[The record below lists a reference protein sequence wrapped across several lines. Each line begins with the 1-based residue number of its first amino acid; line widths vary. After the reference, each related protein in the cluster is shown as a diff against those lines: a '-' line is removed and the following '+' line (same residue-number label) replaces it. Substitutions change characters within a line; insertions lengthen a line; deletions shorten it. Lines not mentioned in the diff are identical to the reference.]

1 MTTPG
6 DEPAPSRDAS
16 GLKSDERDLDEA
28 LAERLAAFDDR
39 LVGKSGPG
47 GGVIDLGDV
56 GDAVQ
61 LADHLDVMLRLRAAA
76 ERSRAGTGAGNGAGQ
91 SGLVLGPFRA
101 LHEIGRGGFAV
112 VYEAV
117 DGRLGRHVALKV
129 IRPET
134 LHLPGLEQRFHHDAE
149 FAARINHPQVVTVYE
164 VGQTDGFS
172 YIAQELCTGGS
183 LADWL
188 AAHPGPVDPRL
199 AAEIVRGLAEAV
211 DVAHGRGILHR
222 DITPA
227 NVLLAADPLG
237 LINVAGV
244 RHRAKLA
251 DFGLAKVISD
261 DGDGVSRLTR
271 SNARPGTP
279 AWMAPEQVDSE
290 RFGKVGPATDIHA
303 LGLLLDRL
311 LTGTAPHADRSTTEI
326 YRAILLEEPRPA
338 NDVVRGLPGDLVALG
353 LKSRAKRPADRYE
366 SAAAFAADLG
376 RFLAGTPTLVRPR
389 SPLERVAGLLRRRA
403 APITVTAAT
412 SLALAAGA
420 MALVIHRASL
430 DREKAIRSSEIV
442 RAAAVRA
449 EQARTAQRDAE
460 ESLRRR
466 ELDALSR
473 TRSRAEAAR
482 KAFEIWRAGDP
493 QSARRSL
500 ANAGIGSG
508 LAARW
513 LAARCRAEA
522 ARLLDRAERSSPFFS
537 ERPDLYCIDRSDRGD
552 VGVGGADGTL
562 FMFHGDS
569 PAPAFAIRAHD
580 EINDVVFSPDGRWV
594 ATAGEDGKVRIWSRD
609 DGTRIGETGSGG
621 GGLFAVAFSP
631 RGDRIA
637 FGGRERALSIQSLA
651 ADGAPSGPVARHM
664 PFAAVEDEADRPDLQ
679 AIVFLDDARVAAASG
694 NTIAILG
701 ADDGSPIRDLKHAFG
716 RVGQLVLAPDR
727 SFVVSIG
734 TEAVPHVWDTASG
747 ALLGELPRHPGWVQ
761 GCGVSPDG
769 RSIVTGCKD
778 GVIRIFDVATGL
790 EQRRLIGHEGRTWDV
805 AWEHAD
811 TILSTGGDG
820 TLRRWELAK
829 RADLAGFHEVV
840 AEAGSVAGIA
850 PFGTSG
856 AWLVPTSTSE
866 VLLAEPGQV
875 TAARGIRI
883 PFVSHV
889 SASPDRRLVA
899 ATTTTPAGPGRP
911 IHEWTSRVVL
921 VEAGAEGPVAVET
934 TELGRHSALA
944 AADARRVFA
953 ASEGIVTAID
963 VGTGR
968 TTSLDTFPTAVDAM
982 AVSAAGPP
990 RLAIGHGPNVTVFPL
1005 GDEGLPIV
1013 AERRALMA
1021 GAGTLGRYVLSLAW
1035 SPDGTRLAVG
1045 IRDREV
1051 RVLDA
1056 TTGRQVGET
1065 ISIGGVPTD
1074 LAWSSDGTSLVI
1086 ADRDTV
1092 RLCDAQTGLMLDEVR
1107 PGWPITSIGLDDAP
1121 GRQGVL
1127 FVGGGVPDRGR
1138 LLRLDLG
1145 RP

>member
-1 MTTPG
+1 MPG
-6 DEPAPSRDAS
+6 VPDSPDDESFEDR
-16 GLKSDERDLDEA
+16 
-28 LAERLAAFDDR
+28 LAERLADIDDR
-39 LVGKSGPG
+39 ISGHAGCSDSPLRIAEG
-47 GGVIDLGDV
+47 EP
-56 GDAVQ
+56 AEA
-61 LADHLDVMLRLRAAA
+61 LADHLDLLLVLRAAA
-76 ERSRAGTGAGNGAGQ
+76 ESARTSTPDDGKTP
-91 SGLVLGPFRA
+91 VVIGPFRVIR
-101 LHEIGRGGFAV
+101 EIGRGGSAI
-112 VYEAV
+112 VYEA
-117 DGRLGRHVALKV
+117 DDPRLRRRVALKV
-129 IRPET
+129 IRPDA
-134 LHLPGLEQRFHHDAE
+134 LLLPGSKQRFLREAE
-149 FAARINHPQVVTVYE
+149 LSARLNHPHVVTVYE
-164 VGQTDGFS
+164 VGESDGLA
-172 YIAQELCTGGS
+172 YIAEELCAGGT
-183 LADWL
+183 LGDWM
-188 AAHPGPVDPRL
+188 AAHPGPAAPRL
-199 AAEIVRGLAEAV
+199 AAEVVRVLAEAV
-211 DVAHGRGILHR
+211 AVAHCCRVIHR
-222 DITPA
+222 DITPG
-227 NVLLAADPLG
+227 NVLLAADPQGELDIDG
-237 LINVAGV
+237 IH
-244 RHRAKLA
+244 HRVKIA
-251 DFGLAKVISD
+251 DFGLAKALTEEGSD
-261 DGDGVSRLTR
+261 PGGQLTT
-271 SNARPGTP
+271 SGTRMGTT
-279 AWMAPEQVDSE
+279 AWLAPEQVGPKD
-290 RFGKVGPATDIHA
+290 FGPVSPATDVHA

-311 LTGTAPHADRSTTEI
+311 LTGVAPHAGRSEREI
-326 YRAILLEEPRPA
+326 YCELLLGEPRPA
-338 NDVVRGLPGDLVALG
+338 DDVIRSLPRDVVAVG

-366 SAAAFAADLG
+366 SAAAFAADLT
-376 RFLAGTPTLVRPR
+376 RFLGGVPTLARPR
-389 SPLERVAGLLRRRA
+389 SPLERVAGFLRRRA
-403 APITVTAAT
+403 APIAVTAAT

-449 EQARTAQRDAE
+449 EQARTAQREAE
-460 ESLRRR
+460 EAQRLR
-466 ELDALSR
+466 ELDELFRA
-473 TRSRAEAAR
+473 RSRAEAAR

-493 QSARRSL
+493 KSARRSL
-500 ANAGIGSG
+500 ADAGIGSG

-522 ARLLDRAERSSPFFS
+522 ARLLDRAEPSSLFFS
-537 ERPDLYCIDRSDRGD
+537 ERPDLYCIGRSDRGD

-562 FMFHGDS
+562 FVFHGDS

-609 DGTRIGETGSGG
+609 DGTRIGETDSGG

-637 FGGRERALSIQSLA
+637 FGGRERTLSIQSLA
-651 ADGAPSGPVARHM
+651 ADGAPSGPVARHL
-664 PFAAVEDEADRPDLQ
+664 PFAPVEDEADRPDLQ

-747 ALLGELPRHPGWVQ
+747 ALLRELPRHPGWVQ
-761 GCGVSPDG
+761 GCGVSPNG

-805 AWEHAD
+805 AWENAG

-820 TLRRWELAK
+820 SLRRWELAK

-840 AEAGSVAGIA
+840 AEAGAVAGIA
-850 PFGTSG
+850 PFGTPG
-856 AWLVPTSTSE
+856 AWLLPTSTSE
-866 VLLAEPGQV
+866 VLLAEPGRV
-875 TAARGIRI
+875 TEARGIRI
-883 PFVSHV
+883 PFASHV

-963 VGTGR
+963 VTTGR

-1005 GDEGLPIV
+1005 GDDGLPIV
-1013 AERRALMA
+1013 AERQAIMA
-1021 GAGTLGRYVLSLAW
+1021 GAETLGRYVLTLSW

-1051 RVLDA
+1051 RVLNA

-1065 ISIGGVPTD
+1065 ISIGGVPAG
-1074 LAWSSDGTSLVI
+1074 LAWSVDGTTLVI
-1086 ADRDTV
+1086 ADRDAV
-1092 RLCDAQTGLMLDEVR
+1092 RLCDAATGITLDEVR
-1107 PGWPITSIGLDDAP
+1107 PGWPVAAVGVEDAP
-1121 GRQGVL
+1121 GTPGAVL
-1127 FVGGGVPDRGR
+1127 VAGGHDRAR
-1138 LLRLDLG
+1138 LLRLDLA
-1145 RP
+1145 P